1 MLFVVFLRRPLKISI
16 KEIPSIYRY
25 HSSDPTH
32 GSFLPICIS
41 FPRQGFGGCDRHTN
55 PPQERETPKQ
65 KDQLTDISLFFS
77 IQSHK
82 EIIPK
87 LLFLSRTLEG
97 GWRWTRLSSHLITL
111 HIQGRKVVVVKKRT
125 CFALSL
131 DSELETN
138 IPSWKNKKNK
148 TTTIQVSFYLNFFQ
162 GALSYAIKLSTACWT
177 SSTDFFVIQ
186 LNVFF
191 FCVCT
196 FVLPPFQLSPPTEK
210 KNNKKNNPK
219 NLITYKEKGG
229 LPVVILTHRRETWKK
244 KKKNGFWQF
253 LLF

>member
-1 MLFVVFLRRPLKISI
+1 
-16 KEIPSIYRY
+16 
-25 HSSDPTH
+25 
-32 GSFLPICIS
+32 
-41 FPRQGFGGCDRHTN
+41 
-55 PPQERETPKQ
+55 
-65 KDQLTDISLFFS
+65 
-77 IQSHK
+77 
-82 EIIPK
+82 

-191 FCVCT
+191 VCVCVHLYSPH
-196 FVLPPFQLSPPTEK
+196 FNYLPQL
-210 KNNKKNNPK
+210 
-219 NLITYKEKGG
+219 
-229 LPVVILTHRRETWKK
+229 KK
-244 KKKNGFWQF
+244 KIIKKTTQKIWLHTKKRGGFLSW
-253 LLF
+253 

>member
-1 MLFVVFLRRPLKISI
+1 MKQFYFFLLGPLVFRTILHHNLSQIAKVFRIPTEGERRLLLLTTICIFFLYFRVLFVVFLRRPLKISI

-97 GWRWTRLSSHLITL
+97 G
-111 HIQGRKVVVVKKRT
+111 
-125 CFALSL
+125 
-131 DSELETN
+131 
-138 IPSWKNKKNK
+138 
-148 TTTIQVSFYLNFFQ
+148 
-162 GALSYAIKLSTACWT
+162 
-177 SSTDFFVIQ
+177 
-186 LNVFF
+186 
-191 FCVCT
+191 
-196 FVLPPFQLSPPTEK
+196 
-210 KNNKKNNPK
+210 
-219 NLITYKEKGG
+219 
-229 LPVVILTHRRETWKK
+229 
-244 KKKNGFWQF
+244 
-253 LLF
+253 